1 MLLRRLNDGSIE
13 IDMKA
18 YIQATLQE
26 WGQKDY
32 FDYAVPADEK
42 LYYIDENS
50 PASNKSKLFH
60 RVVAK
65 LLYLCKRG
73 RPDVALP
80 VHYLCTR
87 VKNPTVDDEK
97 KLVRVLGYLSATIDK
112 KRVITKDGKMERIT
126 AYIDAAFAAH
136 EDGYGQSGGAIFVGN
151 TLVEVLT
158 RKQKCSSRDSTEA
171 ELVALSDMVLDVG
184 WHEEWFQEQ
193 GYHFKKPLIYQDN
206 TSTITLV
213 TTGGG
218 KMRTK
223 HMRALK
229 ASVLE
234 GYEKGDYEFEHIS
247 TDDMVADLL
256 TKPQNGTKHHKFS
269 NALLGIANTRTANM
283 ITRMKTAG
291 VRWNNHACEPGR
303 ICGCSKS

>member
-1 MLLRRLNDGSIE
+1 ME
-13 IDMKA
+13 VDMKS
-18 YIQATLQE
+18 YIEATLEE
-26 WGQKDY
+26 WGVKDY
-32 FDYAVPADEK
+32 YEYAIPADEK
-42 LYYIDENS
+42 MYYENENEE
-50 PASNKSKLFH
+50 ASKKQKIFH

-73 RPDVALP
+73 RPDIALP

-87 VKNPTVDDEK
+87 VKAPSVNDER
-97 KLVRVLGYLSATIDK
+97 KLTRILGYLKSTIDK
-112 KRVITKDGKMERIT
+112 KRMITKDNEMKRVT
-126 AYIDAAFAAH
+126 AHIDAAFAAH
-136 EDGYGQSGGAIFVGN
+136 ADGKGQSGGAIFVGN

-158 RKQKCSSRDSTEA
+158 RKQICAARDSTEA
-171 ELVALSDMVLDVG
+171 ELVALSDMVLDVQ
-184 WHEEWFQEQ
+184 WHDEWYQEQ
-193 GYHFKKPLIYQDN
+193 GYHLERPLIYQDN

-234 GYEKGDYEFEHIS
+234 GYEKKEYDFKYIS

-256 TKPQNGTKHHKFS
+256 TKPQSGAKHHKFS
-269 NALLGIANTRTANM
+269 NALLGIVSS
-283 ITRMKTAG
+283 RMKAAG
-291 VRWNNHACEPGR
+291 VRWNIRACEPNG
-303 ICGCSKS
+303 ICGCSKQ